1 MMDELIRWPKT
12 LPSHVV
18 ASTRDEMLTWMIE
31 IWMEIYLASDSDCN
45 TVTLQ
50 PLGKNYKEWQIM
62 LG

>member
-1 MMDELIRWPKT
+1 MSERMSSWMMDELIRWPKT

-45 TVTLQ
+45 IVTL
-50 PLGKNYKEWQIM
+50 
-62 LG
+62 